1 MDISKKYVK
10 LEQREHVLQKP
21 GMYIGNVEPDKY
33 EIWLLNE
40 DGSRMEKRTIDYI
53 AGLFKIFDEIVAN
66 ATDHYI
72 RLKNADA
79 AGEDV
84 NLVKDIKVNINKE
97 TGIISVFNSGD
108 GIDILMHPQHKIYIP
123 ELIFGNM
130 LTSTNY
136 TDDERLGVGTNG
148 VGGKVTNIF
157 SEWFELETVDSE
169 RKQVYKQ
176 RFEQNMSITGKPDI
190 KKCAK
195 KPYTLITFKP
205 DYKRFG
211 LQTLS
216 DDMYEVLRKRTY
228 DLCAVTD
235 KDINIYFNEQKLEF
249 KTFEKY
255 VDLYI
260 GAKSEHTRVY
270 ECVNE
275 RWEIIASYN
284 QFNGFEQI
292 SFVNGLLTIRGG
304 KHVEYIVNQIVKK
317 VSELITK
324 KSKNTVIKPQAIKD
338 NLILFVKCS
347 IINPVFDSQSK
358 ETLTTPSS
366 KFGSKAEISDKFI
379 DKLYKSGLADKVLE
393 ISAIHEEKTLKKT
406 DGKKRD
412 IIRGL
417 PKLEDANWAGTV
429 KSKECLLI
437 LTEGDSAASSALA
450 GVAEVGR
457 DRYGIFPLKGKVM
470 NVKDAAVSKIADND
484 EITNIKKIL
493 GLETG
498 KKYTKI
504 DDLRYGGI
512 MLLTDSDY
520 DGSHIKGLV
529 MNLFHSMWSSLVKD
543 FKFIHCM
550 QTPIIKVRRRDEVI
564 AFYTLTEFSN
574 WKEANN
580 GGMGWNIKYYKG
592 LGTSTE
598 EEAKDWFKNMKM
610 VTYTFTDQ
618 SDGSI
623 DLAFNKKRADDR
635 KEWLENYDR
644 QVILEYNVPEVSYE
658 DFINKELIHFSNYD
672 VERSIPSM
680 VDGLKISQR
689 KIIYSCFKRNLTDKE
704 IKVAQLAAYV
714 AEQSAYH
721 HGEVSLQG
729 AIVNLAQDFVGSNNI
744 NLLKPNGQ
752 FGCLDPETEILMWD
766 TTKKKAKDIRIGDKL
781 VGDDGKMRNVL
792 QTTEGIDDMYEI
804 VMLNGSFKVNSQH
817 ILTLKFPEHKH
828 IIWKNS
834 SKSWNLQ
841 YFDTDNMA
849 ICSKSYRTTES
860 TTNNHFNASTLSKV
874 EAYMKIKEF
883 SDSLKFK
890 DTFDIKVDDYL
901 KLPKYA
907 MESLYCVYNSN
918 CIEWD
923 KCDVP
928 IDPYIFGL
936 WLGDGNKNGTGITS
950 ADKEILIEFA
960 QYLDTIS
967 CELVHDTNKGRE
979 NKEAHDGYHFT
990 VRKKGYGFRTSIG
1003 DSNHCSE
1010 FCLGC
1015 QTTKTTHEICSW
1027 KFDKTPANP
1036 SLYKGV
1042 AENGMRRNDM
1052 NPWKELLKKSGVFNN
1067 KHIPKVYIMNDKTT
1081 RLNVLA
1087 GLIDSDGTIKTQLGI
1102 PYIEV
1107 AQSKRIHENIIYSA
1121 DYIARSLGFVT
1132 SIYIYKRN
1140 DVTKKG
1146 EDKTRI
1152 TLRITGDNLDEIPT
1166 KLPHKKIVYD
1176 KNRQRDCYTNP
1187 FEVKY
1192 LGKGPFCGWQVDGN
1206 ERFLLGDFTVT
1217 HNSRLHGGKDA
1228 AQPRYIFTLL
1238 TNVAVNI
1245 FKKQDNC
1252 VLNYLDDDG
1261 LTVEPDYYLPV
1272 LPMILV
1278 NGAMGIGT
1286 GFSTSIPCY
1295 NPMEIV
1301 DLLKKMLRGEF
1312 VSEEENDLTPW
1323 YRGFAGEIKK
1333 INNKYHSLGKFSKI
1347 SATKIEVTELPLGY
1361 WTFDFKSDLENLLDK
1376 IPEFRKY
1383 ENQSSGNKVCF
1394 VLHFANQAYVDGL
1407 LEVESNGQTKFEN
1420 LFKLVSPKGLST
1432 TNMYAFNSKG
1442 QIKKFDTSFDIVNE
1456 FYDVRLQGYKK
1467 RKAHILSKLEY
1478 DAELMQNKIRFIQEV
1493 VSEKV
1498 VIYKMKKSELEEYL
1512 AAGEYMKHEGGYD
1525 YITRIPIYNL
1535 TLDKVKEFEDE
1546 ILKAKE
1552 EIAGLKEKKEQ
1563 DMWLEELEAFEV
1575 AYKTFLESATA
1586 GGVGKGAGKKKSGK

>member
-21 GMYIGNVEPDKY
+21 GMYIGNPEPDKY

-72 RLKNADA
+72 RLKKA
-79 AGEDV
+79 AASGEEV
-84 NLVKDIKVNINKE
+84 NVVKDIKVNINKE
-97 TGIISVFNSGD
+97 TGVISVYNSGD
-108 GIDILMHPQHKIYIP
+108 GIDVLIHPEHKVYIP

-157 SEWFELETVDSE
+157 SEWFELETVDAE

-176 RFEQNMSITGKPDI
+176 RFEQNMSVTGKPDI

-211 LQTLS
+211 LDKLS

-235 KDINIYFNEQKLEF
+235 KDINVFFNDQKLEF

-260 GAKSEHTRVY
+260 GSKSEHTRVY
-270 ECVNE
+270 ECVND

-284 QFNGFEQI
+284 QFNGFEQV

-317 VSELITK
+317 VSELISK
-324 KSKNTVIKPQAIKD
+324 KSKNTVVKPQAIKD

-347 IINPVFDSQSK
+347 IVNPAFDSQSK

-366 KFGSKAEISDKFI
+366 KFGSKAEVSDKFI
-379 DKLYKSGLADKVLE
+379 DKLYKSGLAEKVLE
-393 ISAIHEEKTLKKT
+393 ISAIHEEKSLKKT

-412 IIRGL
+412 VIRGL

-529 MNLFHSMWSSLVKD
+529 MNLFHSMWSTLVKD

-564 AFYTLTEFSN
+564 SFYTLTEFEN
-574 WKEANN
+574 WKQANA
-580 GGMGWNIKYYKG
+580 GGAGWDIKYYKG

-672 VERSIPSM
+672 VERSIPNM

-689 KIIYSCFKRNLTDKE
+689 KILYSCFKRNLTDKE

-744 NLLKPNGQ
+744 NLLKPNGM
-752 FGCLDPETEILMWD
+752 FG
-766 TTKKKAKDIRIGDKL
+766 
-781 VGDDGKMRNVL
+781 
-792 QTTEGIDDMYEI
+792 
-804 VMLNGSFKVNSQH
+804 
-817 ILTLKFPEHKH
+817 
-828 IIWKNS
+828 
-834 SKSWNLQ
+834 
-841 YFDTDNMA
+841 
-849 ICSKSYRTTES
+849 
-860 TTNNHFNASTLSKV
+860 
-874 EAYMKIKEF
+874 
-883 SDSLKFK
+883 
-890 DTFDIKVDDYL
+890 
-901 KLPKYA
+901 
-907 MESLYCVYNSN
+907 
-918 CIEWD
+918 
-923 KCDVP
+923 
-928 IDPYIFGL
+928 
-936 WLGDGNKNGTGITS
+936 
-950 ADKEILIEFA
+950 
-960 QYLDTIS
+960 
-967 CELVHDTNKGRE
+967 
-979 NKEAHDGYHFT
+979 
-990 VRKKGYGFRTSIG
+990 
-1003 DSNHCSE
+1003 
-1010 FCLGC
+1010 
-1015 QTTKTTHEICSW
+1015 
-1027 KFDKTPANP
+1027 
-1036 SLYKGV
+1036 
-1042 AENGMRRNDM
+1042 
-1052 NPWKELLKKSGVFNN
+1052 
-1067 KHIPKVYIMNDKTT
+1067 
-1081 RLNVLA
+1081 
-1087 GLIDSDGTIKTQLGI
+1087 
-1102 PYIEV
+1102 
-1107 AQSKRIHENIIYSA
+1107 
-1121 DYIARSLGFVT
+1121 
-1132 SIYIYKRN
+1132 
-1140 DVTKKG
+1140 
-1146 EDKTRI
+1146 
-1152 TLRITGDNLDEIPT
+1152 
-1166 KLPHKKIVYD
+1166 
-1176 KNRQRDCYTNP
+1176 
-1187 FEVKY
+1187 
-1192 LGKGPFCGWQVDGN
+1192 
-1206 ERFLLGDFTVT
+1206 
-1217 HNSRLHGGKDA
+1217 SRLHGGKDA

-1238 TNVAVNI
+1238 TNVATAI

-1252 VLNYLDDDG
+1252 VLKYLDDDG
-1261 LTVEPDYYLPV
+1261 LTVEPEHYLPV
-1272 LPMILV
+1272 IPMILV

-1295 NPMEIV
+1295 NPLDICGV
-1301 DLLKKMLRGEF
+1301 LKKMLRGEH
-1312 VSEEENDLTPW
+1312 VCEEDNDLVPW
-1323 YRGFAGEIKK
+1323 YRGFTGEIKK
-1333 INNKYHSLGKFSKI
+1333 INNKYHSFGKFTKI

-1361 WTFDFKSDLENLLDK
+1361 WTFDFKSDLETLLDK

-1407 LEVESNGQTKFEN
+1407 MEVEGNGLSKFEN
-1420 LFKLVSPKGLST
+1420 MFKLVSPKGLST

-1456 FYDVRLQGYKK
+1456 FYDVRLEGYKK
-1467 RKAHILSKLEY
+1467 RKEHVLGKLEY
-1478 DAELMQNKIRFIQEV
+1478 DAQIMQNKIRFIQEV
-1493 VSEKV
+1493 VAEKV
-1498 VIYKMKKSELEEYL
+1498 VVHKMKKSELEEYL
-1512 AAGEYMKHEGGYD
+1512 VGEEYMKHEGGYD

-1535 TLDKVKEFEDE
+1535 TMDKVKEFEDE
-1546 ILKAKE
+1546 IVKANE

-1563 DMWLEELEAFEV
+1563 EIWLEELEAFEV
-1575 AYKTFLESATA
+1575 VYKKFLEMGTSVA
-1586 GGVGKGAGKKKSGK
+1586 KGAAAKKKSGK